1 MQAII
6 FANRHGHELAPLDKQ
21 YCPALL
27 PMGNR
32 ALIEYTLED
41 VASAGIVEVKLII
54 SSHAKAL
61 EQYLGDG
68 SRWGVKIDYFL
79 SREQEPVNCVM
90 SRLKLD
96 FDQSYLVVRGDILRS
111 PCIKRFV
118 DYSVNRPKHLVLPVL
133 ADCNPGMLLLPSA
146 CNHLYLLD
154 WPLER
159 DTNITNAMME
169 PLHGQ
174 CAMLDSFESYL
185 NANLAI
191 GDGCFDGLVPSGR
204 PIPSGRSAKFFHLGA
219 KAQTGKLDQQ
229 AAWGAIGEQTWIA
242 PDVDMHD
249 QLMIGDQ
256 CVIEKNCR
264 LSNSVI
270 LTNSFV
276 GEGLNV
282 DNCIISKN
290 LLINV
295 GFNTAIE
302 VEDPRLIASTQA
314 QLQANVPW
322 TSRLMALI
330 LLGLSVPLLVI
341 LWLWSL
347 CNSSTAGASRQT
359 LSIAHQ
365 PITLWRVNLPQSCM
379 GLALLPQLYQV
390 CLGRLFLLGAQ
401 SPEVHSAVS
410 ISDAA
415 PQYGVYGPLQLLGAE
430 LPEEEQALI
439 EQEFLAKPKAAQW
452 SHILKLCLVSLSTSV
467 VSTGATTPTQSN
479 ANKLSA
485 SQLTPNQQDIAN
497 EWGNGQ

>member
-41 VASAGIVEVKLII
+41 VANAGIVEVKLII
-54 SSHAKAL
+54 SSHAKEL
-61 EQYLGDG
+61 EAHLGDG
-68 SRWGVKIDYFL
+68 SRWGLKIDYFL
-79 SREQEPVNCVM
+79 SREQESVNCVM

-96 FDQSYLVVRGDILRS
+96 FEQDYLVVRGDMLRS
-111 PCIKRFV
+111 PCIKRFI
-118 DYSVNRPKHLVLPVL
+118 DYSLKRPLHLVLPIM

-159 DTNITNAMME
+159 DPTVTNAMME
-169 PLHGQ
+169 ALPGQ
-174 CAMLDSFESYL
+174 CALLDSFESYL
-185 NANLAI
+185 NVNLAI
-191 GDGCFDGLVPSGR
+191 GDGSFTGLSPSGR
-204 PIPSGRSAKFFHLGA
+204 PTPSGRHAKFFHLGA
-219 KAQTGKLDQQ
+219 KAQTGKLDQHT
-229 AAWGAIGEQTWIA
+229 AWGAIGEQTWIA
-242 PDVDMHD
+242 PDVDMHE
-249 QLMIGDQ
+249 QLIIGDQ

-302 VEDPRLIASTQA
+302 VDDPRLIASTEQNLHA
-314 QLQANVPW
+314 HVPW
-322 TSRLMALI
+322 SSRLIALI
-330 LLGLSVPLLVI
+330 LLGLSLSFWPL

-347 CNSSTAGASRQT
+347 CHSSTLGQSRPA

-365 PITLWRVNLPQSCM
+365 PIKLWRVNLPPSGM

-390 CLGRLFLLGAQ
+390 CLGRLFLLGSQ
-401 SPEVHSAVS
+401 SPEMHSTSVLSEAT
-410 ISDAA
+410 
-415 PQYGVYGPLQLLGAE
+415 PLYGVYGPLQLLGAE
-430 LPEEEQALI
+430 LPEEEQGLI
-439 EQEFLAKPKAAQW
+439 EQEFLSKPKASQCYQV
-452 SHILKLCLVSLSTSV
+452 IKLCFQLVSKSV
-467 VSTGATTPTQSN
+467 ASTGSATAKQPSTNQ
-479 ANKLSA
+479 LSA
-485 SQLTPNQQDIAN
+485 SQPDIAN